1 MSEMLSRTRCA
12 PRLGQRTWPRFIL
25 LLSSIACLL
34 LTVEGFTTEWLM
46 RNAFSD
52 FLDKEVKKA
61 FGGRM
66 DALTGTK
73 SLYQLLQEENARR
86 GGDTFSLIKMAA
98 KELGPNDA
106 GVQAILAAERKVRGA
121 DRALAFLALSGAI
134 TFFLLSFVVYGA
146 GNSRFSTANWVYG
159 LFNGHEDT
167 ENMLHEDEQGPAV
180 PDLLSQIVIDWA
192 INSANVSDSLF
203 FEIDVHVLAELC
215 AISGKPADSRLREE
229 FAKRLCRLCH
239 VPSKLRLNRGDWSLN
254 WEGIALVPAK
264 GVDPGEAGAY
274 RLETNLT
281 SSVKGHLL
289 SRQLP
294 RESYAVPLLCGP
306 VVYELWKAMW
316 DVRTESSDKGV
327 QVGEAKCTLLR
338 LLEDSAIRFDKE
350 NQHASLDRL
359 HRGLDSL
366 RSHGFIEG
374 WTITEGGR
382 ASPASWYERVKLF
395 HYDKEQCA
403 YRLDRKLLERK
414 TYRFWC
420 GGTTTPLPP
429 PKPIVLKKKKKKK
442 KKPSKGKPAV
452 KVPDLQSEPSPEPVI
467 FIDEPEPAVEAT
479 PDPIV
484 NSVQEVRTVKKV
496 KQRRPKR
503 KVKAKPAVQEEPILV
518 IDDEPEREER
528 VAVINEAETEKQEP
542 APLPEEKQR
551 YITLSDDSVTCNDE
565 SELIAAAFDY
575 VEKGFA
581 RQQICAVFPAD
592 SLATNEEGSQGERRS
607 ISELPSIIIGRGR
620 FAAYRTKGKKYGLKR
635 IARRKSPR
643 KVRKKVRRDKL

>member
-1 MSEMLSRTRCA
+1 MLSRTRCA

-34 LTVEGFTTEWLM
+34 LTIEGFSTEWLM

-52 FLDKEVKKA
+52 FLDKEVQKA
-61 FGGRM
+61 FGSRM

-73 SLYQLLQEENARR
+73 SLYQLLSEENARR

-146 GNSRFSTANWVYG
+146 GNSRFSAANWLYG
-159 LFNGHEDT
+159 LFNVREDPKD
-167 ENMLHEDEQGPAV
+167 MLTEDEQGPAV

-192 INSANVSDSLF
+192 VNSANASDSLF

-215 AISGKPADSRLREE
+215 AISGKPADARLREE

-239 VPSKLRLNRGDWSLN
+239 QPSKLRFNRGDWSLN

-264 GVDPGEAGAY
+264 GVEPGEAGAY

-316 DVRTESSDKGV
+316 DVRTEGSDKGV

-338 LLEDSAIRFDKE
+338 LLVDSGIRFDKE

-359 HRGLDSL
+359 HKGLDSL

-429 PKPIVLKKKKKKK
+429 PKPVVLKKKKKKK
-442 KKPSKGKPAV
+442 KKTTKEMPAV
-452 KVPDLQSEPSPEPVI
+452 KVEEKQPEPAPEPVI
-467 FIDEPEPAVEAT
+467 FIGEPEPEPEVEKPPVAQETLAPEPVVEA
-479 PDPIV
+479 
-484 NSVQEVRTVKKV
+484 VQEIRTVKKIKKV
-496 KQRRPKR
+496 KKRRPKR
-503 KVKAKPAVQEEPILV
+503 KVKVKPAVKEEPILV
-518 IDDEPEREER
+518 IDDEPEKEE
-528 VAVINEAETEKQEP
+528 AQE
-542 APLPEEKQR
+542 

-581 RQQICAVFPAD
+581 RPQVCPVSPVKNTVLAD
-592 SLATNEEGSQGERRS
+592 DASCQSEIRS
-607 ISELPSIIIGRGR
+607 ISSLPSIIIGKGR
-620 FAAYRTKGKKYGLKR
+620 FAAYRANGKRYGPKR
-635 IARRKSPR
+635 RARRKSLR
-643 KVRKKVRRDKL
+643 KMRKKVRRDKL